1 MNREIVIINSVWKL
15 SFRGTRFQCFI
26 PRELS
31 HNLSGKKMLEASKI
45 EPGGNTRNKGKRRVT
60 LGMVKQC
67 HLVLV
72 PEARRRYES
81 SENKC
86 DLEGK
91 VRTPLGN
98 TELEVENL
106 SNQTKL

>member
-1 MNREIVIINSVWKL
+1 
-15 SFRGTRFQCFI
+15 
-26 PRELS
+26 
-31 HNLSGKKMLEASKI
+31 MLEASKI

-72 PEARRRYES
+72 PEARRHYES
-81 SENKC
+81 SENKR

-91 VRTPLGN
+91 VHTPLGN